1 MAFGIFELV
10 SRERISDVLETLHNY
25 TGLPLQLSGAD
36 GVPLLSFGET
46 ARYCTLLQ
54 KNIFAPSTCVDM
66 CRKAGE
72 RAQRLGEA
80 YIYACHAQLNHIA
93 FPLLNGSELLASIR
107 IGPFLLDQPDST
119 LVSDVIA
126 QKPVPPALAL
136 ELYEALPQI
145 KVISP
150 ERATHLSRLVDH
162 LLSPLLISERA
173 VFLQTREKLAQQ
185 SRINETVQLYKAQQ
199 LSSTHDFFYEKE
211 TSLLIKV
218 KTGNVQ
224 EAKALLN
231 ELLGYVLFTE
241 GGNME
246 LIRLRAIE
254 LTTLLSRIAIEGG
267 ARADSIYALNSQFLV
282 FISRQS
288 SFDDISML
296 LQEVVESFIGTMFS
310 KIDKGNAHIRR
321 ALQYIST
328 HYAQPLT
335 VASVAGEIGLSP
347 NYFATLFRQKVGE
360 TFHAYLLRVRVE
372 EGKQLL
378 LSTRDPLTDIA
389 VALGFADQSYF
400 CRVFKKLVG
409 MTPGQYRS

>member
-173 VFLQTREKLAQQ
+173 VLLQTREKLAQQ

-296 LQEVVESFIGTMFS
+296 LQEVVETLMRSAQTAPEEIGTLYIAGGFGS
-310 KIDKGNAHIRR
+310 HLNVDSAATIGLIPDALAGSVRILGNA
-321 ALQYIST
+321 AL
-328 HYAQPLT
+328 
-335 VASVAGEIGLSP
+335 AG
-347 NYFATLFRQKVGE
+347 AAR
-360 TFHAYLLRVRVE
+360 
-372 EGKQLL
+372 LL
-378 LSTRDPLTDIA
+378 LDTDAIARIRTICARATFVNLGGDPLFNELYVDHM
-389 VALGFADQSYF
+389 FF
-400 CRVFKKLVG
+400 
-409 MTPGQYRS
+409 